1 MRVGVSCRAP
11 NAAAYAQAESAAVTS
26 VVRRSAGE
34 NSSPKFG
41 RRSVPALR
49 RSSQT
54 CDSGT
59 KGSSSAMGSATARK
73 LGSVTPR

>member
-34 NSSPKFG
+34 NSSPKLG

-59 KGSSSAMGSATARK
+59 KGSSSAMGRA
-73 LGSVTPR
+73 GSNPVSSR